1 MVYQVIL
8 VKNDFCG
15 STKILSGFSFTDFFL
30 QVRPKRSRSKPRPR
44 PRPRWWPRR
53 PRPGSSSRTPPWSKW
68 FSRCCR
74 SWRPK
79 LQVRPFV
86 YKTLLKFV
94 LHGTEVAFLL
104 LTRRFP
110 KIDFDVA
117 KIYQQRWVQESG
129 QRLENVDPTH
139 LVLASGKLVLQ
150 NYVYPQKARSRDI
163 YSGIICLETR
173 MWTCIPILI
182 FIERYS

>member
-53 PRPGSSSRTPPWSKW
+53 PRPGSSSRTPPWSRW
-68 FSRCCR
+68 FSRCCL

-94 LHGTEVAFLL
+94 LHGTEVVAFLL
-104 LTRRFP
+104 LTLQPWIWFSAFP
-110 KIDFDVA
+110 KNWFWCCWDLSTA
-117 KIYQQRWVQESG
+117 
-129 QRLENVDPTH
+129 
-139 LVLASGKLVLQ
+139 LVTGKWTEAWKCWS
-150 NYVYPQKARSRDI
+150 NP
-163 YSGIICLETR
+163 SGIG
-173 MWTCIPILI
+173 
-182 FIERYS
+182 